1 MSPGTVRLFAKHAQV
16 VTSMSGTM
24 AERIMSKHADTEVD
38 AGDFVFA
45 DVDLAMIHDITAPL
59 AIEAMRELSD
69 SVWDAE
75 KVVLLFDHQVPA
87 DSIRAA
93 ENQSELRRFASDQG
107 LENFLGE
114 REGVCHQVVPERGL
128 VSPGDLVV
136 GSDSH
141 TCTYGALGAFS
152 TGIGSTDMGAV
163 LASGEL
169 WFRVPETTKF
179 ELDGELGDRVYP
191 KDVILHLVG
200 EKTARG
206 AIYRALEF
214 HGPVVEGMGM
224 PGRLTMCNM
233 AVEMGAK
240 AGMVPP
246 DDVTREY
253 VEGAGAEFRDLS
265 TEGGYAEVHRED
277 LSGLDPQVARP
288 HNVDDVSSVTAVSGV
303 ELDQVFIGSCTNGR
317 FEDLEVAAEFFEGE
331 EVPRDVRAIVTPAS
345 REEYLRAEE
354 GGLLRVFSEA
364 GCIVQNPGCGPCM
377 GGHTGLLAPG
387 KVCISTSNRNFRG
400 RQGSPEAEI
409 YLSSPATAG
418 ASAVAGRI
426 TDPRGF

>member
-1 MSPGTVRLFAKHAQV
+1 
-16 VTSMSGTM
+16 M
-24 AERIMSKHADTEVD
+24 AEKVLSKHAGRDVE

-59 AIEAMRELSD
+59 AIDAMRELSD
-69 SVWDAE
+69 TVWDPE
-75 KVVLLFDHQVPA
+75 SVVLLFDHQVPA
-87 DSIRAA
+87 DTVTAA
-93 ENQSELRRFASDQG
+93 ENQKELRGFAEEQG
-107 LENFLGE
+107 LPNFLGE

-152 TGIGSTDMGAV
+152 TGIGSTDMGAA
-163 LASGEL
+163 LATGQL
-169 WFRVPETTKF
+169 WFRVPETIKF
-179 ELDGELGDRVYP
+179 QLNGELPDRVSG
-191 KDVILHLVG
+191 KDVILRLLG

-206 AIYRALEF
+206 AIYDALEF
-214 HGPVVEGMGM
+214 HGPVVEDMGM

-233 AVEMGAK
+233 AIEMGGK

-246 DDVTREY
+246 DDTTKEY
-253 VEGAGAEFRDLS
+253 VDSHGGEFRKVSPSPDA
-265 TEGGYAEVHRED
+265 EYAEVHEED
-277 LSGLDPQVARP
+277 MSGLAPQVAKP
-288 HNVDDVSSVTAVSGV
+288 HNVDNVSPVTDVTGT

-317 FEDLEVAAEFFEGE
+317 FEDLAVAAEFVEGE
-331 EVPRDVRAIVTPAS
+331 EVPRDTRVIVTPAS
-345 REEYLRAEE
+345 RREYLKADDA
-354 GGLLRVFSEA
+354 GLLRTFSEA
-364 GCIVQNPGCGPCM
+364 GCIVQSPGCGPCM

-387 KVCISTSNRNFRG
+387 DVCLSTSNRNFRG

-418 ASAVAGRI
+418 ASAVAGEI
-426 TDPRGF
+426 VDPRDA